1 MRLLKAAAMLFD
13 DIVRAASAAMLFAT
27 LRKSIGREHP
37 PTESRAQGADFAGQF
52 RSDALLLP
60 D

>member
-37 PTESRAQGADFAGQF
+37 PTKSRAQGAGFND
-52 RSDALLLP
+52 RSRVAASL
-60 D
+60 